1 MKKSHKGESMKSKSI
16 AKLESPS
23 KSPKKGSNVSKQ
35 YRASH
40 HDLSPSKK
48 RGLEVEEID
57 Y

>member
-1 MKKSHKGESMKSKSI
+1 MKSKSI